1 MNAIQSLQPFYTVA
15 GFAVGMLVGLTGVGG
30 GSLMTPILIVLFG
43 IHPATAV
50 GTDLLYAAAT
60 KTAGSLVHGYN
71 RTVDWRVVRRLATG
85 SVPLTV
91 LTIWALSYVNINGA
105 AARELIAGVLTLA
118 LFATALMLVFR
129 DRIVTR
135 YAARVGALPPQRIAT
150 LTIIVG
156 AVLGVLVSIS
166 SVGAGAIGVTA
177 LILLYPQLPTARI
190 VGSDIAH
197 AVPLTLAAG
206 IGHWWLGSIDLA
218 SIDPAAARIG
228 ARHPDRQL
236 YRRARAGK
244 GAAAVAGG
252 DFGPGGDQIVVRRA
266 FVGDAAGY
274 GDHQPRAL
282 SYPERR
288 QRGCPAS
295 GSRSDADRRHGRRAT
310 LWRGRDP
317 GRAAAPAARTAA
329 NGSSRRDAP
338 LRARRGIRAHGSAP
352 G

>member
-1 MNAIQSLQPFYTVA
+1 MNAIQSLEPFYTVA

-43 IHPATAV
+43 VHPATAV

-85 SVPLTV
+85 SVPLTI
-91 LTIWALSYVNINGA
+91 LTIWALSYININGP

-129 DRIVTR
+129 DRIVGR
-135 YAARVGALPPQRIAT
+135 YAARVGALPPRRIAT

-177 LILLYPQLPTARI
+177 LILLYPNLPTARI

-206 IGHWWLGSIDLA
+206 IGHLFLGSINVDVLISLLVGSIPGILIGSHAAAHIPEKVLRLVLA
-218 SIDPAAARIG
+218 ATLIVVATKMITDMHPAPPRAEPAAAGSGRT
-228 ARHPDRQL
+228 
-236 YRRARAGK
+236 RRAIA
-244 GAAAVAGG
+244 
-252 DFGPGGDQIVVRRA
+252 
-266 FVGDAAGY
+266 
-274 GDHQPRAL
+274 
-282 SYPERR
+282 
-288 QRGCPAS
+288 
-295 GSRSDADRRHGRRAT
+295 
-310 LWRGRDP
+310 
-317 GRAAAPAARTAA
+317 
-329 NGSSRRDAP
+329 
-338 LRARRGIRAHGSAP
+338 RARRFAVRAAGP
-352 G
+352 